1 MNLYGVIAVLHEGGN
16 RDNNYK
22 CALLCGMDESFNII
36 EGEWFGYIKN
46 IAEIHPFVLRNEN
59 SFFYGGEEHTSER
72 TNIGDRLIQP
82 GI

>member
-1 MNLYGVIAVLHEGGN
+1 MNLYRVIDVLHEGGN

-46 IAEIHPFVLRNEN
+46 IA
-59 SFFYGGEEHTSER
+59 
-72 TNIGDRLIQP
+72 
-82 GI
+82 